1 MSDEPKLFKAQLLT
15 PEGALFDGEVKSV
28 HLPGTMGPFKIFYN
42 HAPIVSTMGI
52 GSIQIEPA
60 VEGKKVYAVT
70 GGFAEMNKNVLTI
83 LAEKAEE
90 KATIDPVE
98 ARTLRDSV
106 KEQMRTTLMG
116 WEKFEVELEIAENR
130 LKIAEL

>member
-28 HLPGTMGPFKIFYN
+28 HLPGSMGPFKLFFN

-52 GSIQIEPA
+52 GSIEIDPA
-60 VEGKKVYAVT
+60 NGRKLVYAVT

-90 KATIDPVE
+90 KETIDPTE

-116 WEKFEVELEIAENR
+116 WEKFDVELQIAENR
-130 LKIAEL
+130 LRIAEL